1 MHPSPIAETEG
12 PFFPNCRR
20 AISTV
25 VPPDSIMSR
34 VGPSLAPLAPGA
46 NMEDDAPD
54 TITHLLRDYEKTLDD
69 LKRERRLE
77 KEAPT
82 TFAELAAKVTAE
94 VERRS
99 GAERRGKPRKTGD
112 RRVQNEKLPSDTAES
127 A

>member
-1 MHPSPIAETEG
+1 M
-12 PFFPNCRR
+12 
-20 AISTV
+20 
-25 VPPDSIMSR
+25 
-34 VGPSLAPLAPGA
+34 

-54 TITHLLRDYEKTLDD
+54 TITHLLRHYERTLDD
-69 LKRERRLE
+69 LKREQRLE

-99 GAERRGKPRKTGD
+99 GAERRGKPRRTGD

-127 A
+127 H